1 MWVAKWLNRSFLHAS
16 ESHWGCRRL
25 WLPMLLLLLCLVLV
39 ARNFC
44 CHFVV
49 NTHTHTHPYWHTH
62 TPWDTPQRAEQQQ
75 FIQHICLIY
84 IYNFSHR
91 ETPRAQE
98 PSSVTPPH
106 THSLWCASVCVCVCI
121 PVCVY
126 ASVFCICI
134 IGGNESACNL
144 HTLLRHPTAI
154 AWIFFSLSFSL
165 YAYSPSLFI
174 LHSTISP
181 FYCAIVE
188 HF

>member
-1 MWVAKWLNRSFLHAS
+1 M
-16 ESHWGCRRL
+16 

-49 NTHTHTHPYWHTH
+49 STHTYTGTLAHTT
-62 TPWDTPQRAEQQQ
+62 WDTPQRAEQQQ

-91 ETPRAQE
+91 ETPKSARAQLSNAPTQPQLVVCE
-98 PSSVTPPH
+98 CVCVQPCVC
-106 THSLWCASVCVCVCI
+106 LRLGVCVC
-121 PVCVY
+121 

-134 IGGNESACNL
+134 IAGNESACNL

-154 AWIFFSLSFSL
+154 AWLCFSVRPPL
-165 YAYSPSLFI
+165 YMHIPLSLFI
-174 LHSTISP
+174 LHSTILP

>member
-1 MWVAKWLNRSFLHAS
+1 
-16 ESHWGCRRL
+16 
-25 WLPMLLLLLCLVLV
+25 MLLLLLCLVLV

-49 NTHTHTHPYWHTH
+49 STHTYTGTLAHTT
-62 TPWDTPQRAEQQQ
+62 WDTPQRAEQQQ

-91 ETPRAQE
+91 ETPKSARAQL
-98 PSSVTPPH
+98 SNVCAALYVS
-106 THSLWCASVCVCVCI
+106 ASVCVC
-121 PVCVY
+121 

-134 IGGNESACNL
+134 IAGNESACNL

-154 AWIFFSLSFSL
+154 AWLCFSVRPPL
-165 YAYSPSLFI
+165 YMHIPLSLFI
-174 LHSTISP
+174 LHSTILP